1 MNGSSD
7 TPRLTAAGMREGV
20 RLTLPMLPG
29 VVLMSAAFGT
39 VAAQKGLTLLEAA
52 LMSGLLFAGASQ
64 LVAME
69 VWPSV
74 WTLGAVITLAV
85 VVATVNMRYLLMGA
99 ALRPWL
105 GPGPAWQSYT
115 ILLSTVDANWI
126 VAMRYRSEGG
136 SDSGVILGSGI
147 VLWLFWVGG
156 TIPGH
161 LLGVLVNEPKRFGL
175 DLVLPIFFAAML
187 VPLWRGPRRGA
198 AWVIAGAVA
207 LLTSHLVPGY
217 WFIMAGA
224 IAGSVAGGFLDDGR

>member
-1 MNGSSD
+1 MNANSD
-7 TPRLTAAGMREGV
+7 APRLTAAGMREGV

-39 VAAQKGLTLLEAA
+39 VAAQKGLTLFEAA

-64 LVAME
+64 LVALE
-69 VWPSV
+69 VWPTV
-74 WTLGAVITLAV
+74 WTFGAVLTLALV
-85 VVATVNMRYLLMGA
+85 SATVNMRYLLMGA

-105 GPGPAWQSYT
+105 GPGPAWQSYVA
-115 ILLSTVDANWI
+115 LLTTVDANWI
-126 VAMRYRSEGG
+126 VAMRYRGDGG
-136 SDSGVILGSGI
+136 SDTGVILGSGA

-156 TIPGH
+156 TFPGH
-161 LLGVLVNEPKRFGL
+161 LLGALVNDPRRLGL

-187 VPLWRGPRRGA
+187 VPLWRGPQRGA

-207 LLTSHLVPGY
+207 LLTAHLVPGY
-217 WFIMAGA
+217 WFIMTGA